1 MKVPHLISRIA
12 MYSLSLVMIV
22 FGIQHFLHPHELVN
36 YVPQFLPGGII
47 WVYFA
52 GVAFIL
58 VAIAFI
64 ANRMVKAAGYI
75 LAVILFIFVLTMHI
89 PNFLNAGDKDMKQ
102 MALISILKDTAIA
115 SFALYIAAGAHH
127 QKLHMDESD

>member
-1 MKVPHLISRIA
+1 
-12 MYSLSLVMIV
+12 
-22 FGIQHFLHPHELVN
+22 
-36 YVPQFLPGGII
+36 
-47 WVYFA
+47 
-52 GVAFIL
+52 
-58 VAIAFI
+58 
-64 ANRMVKAAGYI
+64 
-75 LAVILFIFVLTMHI
+75 MHI

>member
-1 MKVPHLISRIA
+1 
-12 MYSLSLVMIV
+12 MYLLSLVMIV

>member
-1 MKVPHLISRIA
+1 MKFPHLVSRIA
-12 MYSLSLVMIV
+12 MYLLSLVMIV

-64 ANRMVKAAGYI
+64 SNRMVKAAGYI
-75 LAVILFIFVLTMHI
+75 LAAILFIFVLTMHI